1 MMRKIPEKG
10 NQFKVVSGMF
20 GGIPVSQAEELDRL
34 RDNIKKRKT
43 LVIKRGG
50 IITSKD
56 DPEIRPEEGNY
67 TEVKPG
73 SFAVDRFS
81 DQWYRKKPIVFQAEI
96 EEMKKY
102 YPDAEYGFLESSG
115 NMFWIV
121 KLNITESGVIPSLRV
136 MLMYDKDHP
145 NDTSYGGSVKC
156 ILLDPDDVELKRV
169 AKKMGRPSVPH
180 LLTEN
185 GSFVYL
191 CTRQPKQITSFQQ
204 SNTSAVQ
211 AAGLAADW
219 YVTFLLGLKD
229 KEIWNHKF
237 CGNAHKNCWV

>member
-56 DPEIRPEEGNY
+56 DPEIRPEEGNH

-73 SFAVDRFS
+73 SFAADRFS
-81 DQWYRKKPIVFQAEI
+81 DQWYRKKPIIFQAEI

-102 YPDAEYGFLESSG
+102 YPDAEYGFLQSSG

-121 KLNITESGVIPSLRV
+121 KLNITESGIIPSLRV

-145 NDTSYGGSVKC
+145 NATSYGGSVKC
-156 ILLDPDDVELKRV
+156 ILLDPD
-169 AKKMGRPSVPH
+169 

-191 CTRQPKQITSFQQ
+191 CTRQPDELTSCRQ
-204 SNTSAVQ
+204 SNTTAVQ